1 MSLGKKKMLSQGAAG
16 GVVATD
22 NFNTVLYTG
31 NGGTQA
37 VTGVGFQPDF
47 VWIKRRDGSAN
58 HVLFDSVRGVGERL
72 HSDTTDSEASTLP
85 NGLTSFDSNGFTVV
99 DNSGGGTG
107 VNGSSQTYASWN
119 WYAPT
124 AESISA
130 SGSRLA
136 STIKKNVDAGFSIV
150 KWVGTGVSATVGH
163 GLSSAPELIIAK
175 NLDTA
180 GGSGTY
186 DGWPVY
192 VSAIGNDHLLNL
204 KSSAPKDSTGGT
216 WDSTT
221 PTSTVF
227 SVKDNVDNNKSGDN
241 IIAYCFHSVAGYQ
254 KIGSY
259 TGTNSTNGP
268 IVYTTDDG
276 TATGTGGFEP
286 AFLLIKGTQSTTQ
299 WLIIDNKRSTSNP
312 RNKALFA
319 NLNDAEGTN
328 NSIDF
333 FTNGFQP
340 ITTDGD
346 SNRAETYI
354 YLAIA

>member
-124 AESISA
+124 SQSVSA
-130 SGSRLA
+130 SGSILA
-136 STIKKNVDAGFSIV
+136 STIKKNVDSGFSIV
-150 KWVGTGVSATVGH
+150 RYDVGTQSSSQQISH
-163 GLSSAPELIIAK
+163 GLGVAPKLIIDK
-175 NLDTA
+175 IINDSNFGWNVYSEPT
-180 GGSGTY
+180 GTGKALSLNN
-186 DGWPVY
+186 DG
-192 VSAIGNDHLLNL
+192 
-204 KSSAPKDSTGGT
+204 
-216 WDSTT
+216 
-221 PTSTVF
+221 TVF
-227 SVKDNVDNNKSGDN
+227 NDAGFCSVVNNTIMQSKYTSQSN
-241 IIAYCFHSVAGYQ
+241 TQHIVYCFADVAGYQ